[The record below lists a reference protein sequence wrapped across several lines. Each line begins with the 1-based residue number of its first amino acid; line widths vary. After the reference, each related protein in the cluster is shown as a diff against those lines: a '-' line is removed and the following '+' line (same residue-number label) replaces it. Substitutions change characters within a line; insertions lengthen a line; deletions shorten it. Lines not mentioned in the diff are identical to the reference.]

1 MGHLRPTRSKR
12 HVPVCP
18 LCLETVTKIKLS
30 SQRQSRWT
38 HASQQMILCDVAGG
52 PSTVTPAWRLR
63 REGPLRLG
71 LASYGCFARSRR
83 LLSSASSR
91 SSASAINS
99 FKPASVRGSLAN
111 RSIQSYDPMP
121 EPRFFVF
128 QFHVNPTLLGAL
140 IDVRETE
147 KSYLARPVVERALPV
162 GSMSAGCDLAVA
174 AAHVRCTSDSD
185 SAALSYGED
194 CRFPC
199 ARFRRP
205 PLCCRSFQQ
214 PHPDFRE
221 SWQHLSPVGSV
232 VPVA

>member
-1 MGHLRPTRSKR
+1 MSAVGHLRPTRSKR

-111 RSIQSYDPMP
+111 RSIVRSRMT
-121 EPRFFVF
+121 RCRSHAFVF
-128 QFHVNPTLLGAL
+128 QLHVHPTLLGAL
-140 IDVRETE
+140 STSEKPE
-147 KSYLARPVVERALPV
+147 KSYLARPVVERALRL
-162 GSMSAGCDLAVA
+162 GS
-174 AAHVRCTSDSD
+174 
-185 SAALSYGED
+185 
-194 CRFPC
+194 
-199 ARFRRP
+199 
-205 PLCCRSFQQ
+205 
-214 PHPDFRE
+214 
-221 SWQHLSPVGSV
+221 
-232 VPVA
+232 